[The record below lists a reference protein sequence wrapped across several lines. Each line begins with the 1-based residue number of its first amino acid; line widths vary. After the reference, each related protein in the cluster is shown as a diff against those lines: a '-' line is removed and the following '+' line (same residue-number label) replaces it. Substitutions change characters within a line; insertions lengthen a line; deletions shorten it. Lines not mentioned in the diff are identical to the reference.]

1 MNDTFTQIFV
11 ARKVKSRE
19 DESLVYVRLT
29 LNQERKEFGLRIR
42 IKSSEWDS
50 KAQRLKGKSQ
60 TIKTIND
67 QLELI
72 ANKYNR
78 IFSEIKFNKGVVHL
92 DEIIARFDGT
102 DISTKQHTLL
112 EIFEKH
118 NKRAFELIG
127 KNYAKATYQRFH
139 TTKAHVEEFLKSKK
153 KKDIALTDLNKG
165 FLIDMEHY
173 FKSKK
178 DCNHN
183 TTVKYIRI
191 VMMIARLGIDYGWIS
206 KDPFFGYKQSLQE
219 VKRGHLLEDELERLE
234 NTDIP
239 NKRIEVIRDMFV
251 FCCYTGLA
259 YADVSKL
266 KPSNII
272 TYPDG
277 SLWINTSRTKT
288 DVDSNIPLLPKAVEI
303 IEKYKDHPETDVKGT
318 VLPLRSN
325 VKFNAYLKEVADLCG
340 IEKNLT
346 THLARHTFATTVT
359 LNNDVPLES
368 VSKMLGHKNVKTT
381 QIYAKVLDK
390 KVGADMKIL
399 QEKLYGKKDETVE

>member
-1 MNDTFTQIFV
+1 MNDTFTQNFV
-11 ARKVKSRE
+11 TRKVKSRE
-19 DESLVYVRLT
+19 NESLIYVRLT
-29 LNQERKEFGLRIR
+29 LNKERREFGLRIR
-42 IKSSEWDS
+42 IKTDEWEP
-50 KAQRLKGKSQ
+50 KAQRVKGKSE
-60 TIKTIND
+60 TVNTINE

-72 ANKYNR
+72 ANKYKR
-78 IFSEIKFNKGVVHL
+78 IFSEIKFHKGVVDL

-102 DISTKQHTLL
+102 DIPGKRHTLL
-112 EIFEKH
+112 EVFEKH
-118 NKRAFELIG
+118 NKRAYELIG
-127 KNYAKATYQRFH
+127 KDYAKATYQRFH
-139 TTKAHVEEFLKSKK
+139 TTKLHVEEFLKSKK
-153 KKDIALTDLNKG
+153 KNDIALADLNKG
-165 FLIDMEHY
+165 FLIDIEHY

-191 VMMIARLGIDYGWIS
+191 VMMIVRLGIDYGWIS
-206 KDPFFGYKQSLQE
+206 KDPFFGFKQSLQE
-219 VKRGHLLEDELERLE
+219 VKRGHLLEDELDRLE
-234 NTDIP
+234 NTEIS

-272 TYPDG
+272 SYPDG

-288 DVDSNIPLLPKAVEI
+288 DVDSHIPLLPKAIEI
-303 IEKYKDHPETDVKGT
+303 IGKYKDHPETDIKGT
-318 VLPLRSN
+318 VLPIRSN
-325 VKFNAYLKEVADLCG
+325 VKFNAYLKEVADICQ
-340 IEKNLT
+340 IDKNLT

-359 LNNDVPLES
+359 LNNDVPIET
-368 VSKMLGHKNVKTT
+368 VSKMLGHKNIKTT

-399 QEKLYGKKDETVE
+399 QERLYGKSK